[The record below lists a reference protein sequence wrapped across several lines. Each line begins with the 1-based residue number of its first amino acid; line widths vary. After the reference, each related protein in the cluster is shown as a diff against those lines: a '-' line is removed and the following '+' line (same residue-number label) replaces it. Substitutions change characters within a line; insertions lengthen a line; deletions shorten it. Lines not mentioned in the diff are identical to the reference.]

1 MLPGYDTEGHLDVLD
16 IRSRTSASGANS
28 LRLPF
33 QLGQNL
39 SIAWYCRFWPFSFPG
54 GLMGRKSRNSTLLR
68 ARVSEETLARVEL
81 RLYSQFEGRRK
92 YGELGKLVD
101 YLLQRW
107 LSETEEAARNARS

>member
-1 MLPGYDTEGHLDVLD
+1 
-16 IRSRTSASGANS
+16 
-28 LRLPF
+28 
-33 QLGQNL
+33 
-39 SIAWYCRFWPFSFPG
+39 
-54 GLMGRKSRNSTLLR
+54 MGRKSRNSTLLR

-107 LSETEEAARNARS
+107 LSETDEATRNASRS